1 MFENIAQNKISQTII
16 RQVREAIISGKLKPG
31 DRLPPERKL
40 LTQFGVSRQ
49 TLRESLRALES
60 MGLIEIQ
67 KGAGGGPVVQK
78 VDMQVTREAI
88 ANFLYF
94 QRISIKDLSEVRKL
108 IEPYLVRIT
117 TPKLEPED
125 LNYLESLNQACK
137 DTLAR
142 GEEIIGGEHE
152 IDFHIHLARK
162 SGNPVLTM
170 ILDFVNK
177 LLVELKLECR
187 PSPEFSRDVIA
198 AHDRILEALKSGDS
212 DLAAQAM
219 YEHVHQVEEG
229 IGQIELGRG
238 VSLDLE
244 PMHTVLHSE

>member
-1 MFENIAQNKISQTII
+1 MFENIAQHKISQNII
-16 RQVREAIISGKLKPG
+16 KQVREAIISGKLKPG
-31 DRLPPERKL
+31 DRLPSERNL
-40 LTQFGVSRQ
+40 LAQFGVSRQ

-78 VDMQVTREAI
+78 VDMEVTREAI

-117 TPKLEPED
+117 APKLEPED
-125 LNYLESLNQACK
+125 IHYLDSLNQACK

-162 SGNPVLTM
+162 SGNPVLMM

-177 LLVELKLECR
+177 LLVELKLDCR
-187 PSPEFSRDVIA
+187 PGPEFSRDVIA
-198 AHDRILEALKSGDS
+198 AHDRILDALKSGDG

-219 YEHVHQVEEG
+219 FDHVHQVEEG
-229 IGQIELGRG
+229 IGQVELGQG
-238 VSLDLE
+238 VALDLE
-244 PMHTVLHSE
+244 AISSVLHSE